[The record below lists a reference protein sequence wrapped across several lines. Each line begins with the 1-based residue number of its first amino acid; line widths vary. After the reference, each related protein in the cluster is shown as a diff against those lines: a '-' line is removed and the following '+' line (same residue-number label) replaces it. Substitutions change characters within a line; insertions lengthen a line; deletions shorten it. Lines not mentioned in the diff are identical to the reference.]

1 MELGLSGPL
10 IGGGGGVV
18 PGGGEEGVLQAAS
31 LRGAENAFPALI

>member
-10 IGGGGGVV
+10 IGGGGVV